1 MKKQILNILVFLL
14 NVDKLYEWY
23 KEGSDELKNKL
34 SEEMISCF
42 DENLVE

>member
-1 MKKQILNILVFLL
+1 MRKIWIEYSYAVF
-14 NVDKLYEWY
+14 DKLYEWY